1 MINIIVTKDS
11 RFVIHSTFAIS
22 INHHLW
28 QVTHN
33 PKRFPGG
40 TCFTTLQIPP
50 RHKSVNRPGWHVQR
64 GINWILLLI
73 NSALIYQMNNLLS
86 ASLLI
91 SRTKISAPGPRTI
104 SRITSWCV
112 AVMLA
117 YCVYVLNIHTWGV
130 RGETTKGPTIPNTI
144 TQQQRRSPESPPAGQ
159 QVINDQHTLR
169 FGCICVFCVL
179 FNFLSRRDTVS
190 IWRHLAYTL
199 QPQ

>member
-22 INHHLW
+22 IIHHLW

-144 TQQQRRSPESPPAGQ
+144 TQQQRRSPESPPRDSRLSTTSTHWGSAVFACSVYYSIFWVA
-159 QVINDQHTLR
+159 VIQFP
-169 FGCICVFCVL
+169 FGG
-179 FNFLSRRDTVS
+179 T
-190 IWRHLAYTL
+190 
-199 QPQ
+199 